1 MLFASG
7 EFKVKAKAARMYS
20 FETYGGAG
28 LYLRPLLTLALDDV
42 TLALDDVRD
51 RLRAP
56 TALSP
61 AKEPLPRT
69 HLTLETP
76 N

>member
-1 MLFASG
+1 MFRLNMPFVG
-7 EFKVKAKAARMYS
+7 REFKVKAKVARMYS
-20 FETYGGAG
+20 MKTYGGAE
-28 LYLRPLLTLALDDV
+28 LYLRPLL

-61 AKEPLPRT
+61 EKEP
-69 HLTLETP
+69 
-76 N
+76 